1 MVKHARTAAQIRGMM
16 DETERCVILSA
27 FAILGLSFCVGF
39 KAQPPRSNRDH
50 LAFQNFKILKCSM
63 RTQAID
69 LYGGSSSPSLQD
81 PSTWELLLS
90 FVDRSLLV
98 MMPGVV
104 AMSSLCLIVIL
115 GVT

>member
-69 LYGGSSSPSLQD
+69 LYGRFFITIIAGSLYVGTPA
-81 PSTWELLLS
+81 LL
-90 FVDRSLLV
+90 R
-98 MMPGVV
+98 G
-104 AMSSLCLIVIL
+104 
-115 GVT
+115 